1 MFHVPNALPSG
12 KNSTALTSAEESS
25 CAPNVCLH
33 SPSRRSHTLANP
45 SHEPLTN
52 IFGLA
57 PAKVDSV
64 MFGEQVMRRAG
75 MRCRAKHRIREGNF
89 RGYE

>member
-1 MFHVPNALPSG
+1 
-12 KNSTALTSAEESS
+12 
-25 CAPNVCLH
+25 
-33 SPSRRSHTLANP
+33 LANP

-64 MFGEQVMRRAG
+64 MYGEQVMRRAG